1 MILIIIKTCLLKFQ
15 DGKESKMM
23 NKHQL
28 MRLQLSLKKLKLLLP
43 KRLHQNNKLNKSLL
57 KQQKLLL
64 INNQLRKLKLPLLRL
79 PPRKL
84 KLKFKL
90 NSKLKLKIKKLPKL
104 RLPLEQNI
112 KLNSWENKKQKLPR
126 IKKEVKFLYKQ
137 RLLNKLLPLLQLQI
151 LYYQKIKNGV
161 KCHWQKRNWKN
172 WKMQKQKKKK
182 LLKKQEKIQ
191 RLMQMENTF

>member
-1 MILIIIKTCLLKFQ
+1 MLKFQ

-43 KRLHQNNKLNKSLL
+43 KRLHQNNKLNKPLL

-90 NSKLKLKIKKLPKL
+90 NSKLKLKIKKIT
-104 RLPLEQNI
+104 LELMKSLYVNNTI
-112 KLNSWENKKQKLPR
+112 TYTYLDSNKR
-126 IKKEVKFLYKQ
+126 
-137 RLLNKLLPLLQLQI
+137 
-151 LYYQKIKNGV
+151 
-161 KCHWQKRNWKN
+161 
-172 WKMQKQKKKK
+172 
-182 LLKKQEKIQ
+182 
-191 RLMQMENTF
+191 